1 MNRSSSAPLPLWQPA
16 LAFVLTLAVLCGLIG
31 WLQNVH
37 IVTTNGMYKALAAG
51 PWIADFRTAKL
62 DPSNYLFLPLYGAMC
77 SLLDAAGILRGQA
90 WKQFAYLN
98 AFWASVGSALIYAF
112 AWRVTGPVKW
122 RAPVAASAT
131 VFHAGL
137 GFVLLLSVI
146 SEDIMP
152 GYVVVLA
159 AMLLA
164 ALWFDRPTHVRVGAV
179 GALFTLGWLIEW
191 RLLFPA
197 LPAFM
202 LALAISE
209 GTLRRRAALIATL
222 LVSVVATAGIVQQIW
237 EGHNGAVGLHDLL
250 WTGKGLETG
259 WAGLAWHK
267 AWMMLTGIGS
277 YFVFQDV
284 PLTYA
289 EVQASIPFLTLSV
302 VLQLAILIAA
312 IFVLWPRRH
321 DRRLWAIVAVFAG
334 TWGAGEVFN
343 LYSQPQDPQMQINVM
358 VLLPVA
364 WLLLLGAV
372 SATRPRLFAVLAVLS
387 LAPLVWNAA
396 QLARH
401 RGKDA
406 RALAALAALEQ
417 RFPPDS
423 TVFVYNGFEN
433 IAGWQYLVW
442 SPTWDMEGPPA
453 FGAAP
458 ARDPRFKWVAV
469 TGPAIRHPGWTP
481 EQHATAMK
489 SAIDGALE
497 RGYRVVVSD
506 FWAWG
511 EQDIANLLK
520 SVQAPERA
528 RAIYDMLHS
537 AYEAGPSILV
547 TDAGMYRELKLK

>member
-1 MNRSSSAPLPLWQPA
+1 MNRYAPAPLPLWQPA
-16 LAFVLTLAVLCGLIG
+16 LVFVLSLAVLCGLIA

-112 AWRVTGPVKW
+112 SWRLTG
-122 RAPVAASAT
+122 RAVVAVAAT
-131 VFHAGL
+131 LFHAGL

-159 AMLLA
+159 SMLLA
-164 ALWFDRPTHVRVGAV
+164 ALWFDRPTYLRVGAV

-202 LALAISE
+202 LALAISD
-209 GTLRRRAALIATL
+209 GTLRRRAALIVTL
-222 LVSVVATAGIVQQIW
+222 VVSVVATAGIVQQIW

-259 WAGLAWHK
+259 WAGLSWHK
-267 AWMMLTGIGS
+267 AWMMLAGVGS
-277 YFVFQDV
+277 YFAFHNV
-284 PLTYA
+284 PITYA
-289 EVQASIPFLTLSV
+289 EVQEAAPWLTLSIV
-302 VLQLAILIAA
+302 VQLAILVGAGWM
-312 IFVLWPRRH
+312 LWPRRH
-321 DRRLWAIVAVFAG
+321 ERRLWAIAAVFVG

-372 SATRPRLFAVLAVLS
+372 SVKRPILFAVLAVLS
-387 LAPLVWNAA
+387 LAPLVWNAT

-406 RALAALAALEQ
+406 RALAALAELE
-417 RFPPDS
+417 RKFPPDS
-423 TVFVYNGFEN
+423 TLFVYNGLEN
-433 IAGWQYLVW
+433 ITGWQYLVW

-458 ARDPRFKWVAV
+458 SRDPRFKWVAV
-469 TGPAIRHPGWTP
+469 TGAAIRHPGWTP
-481 EQHATAMK
+481 EQHAGTMK
-489 SAIDGALE
+489 SAIDGALD

-506 FWAWG
+506 FWDWS
-511 EQDIANLLK
+511 ERDVANLLK

-537 AYEAGPSILV
+537 GYEAGPPILV
-547 TDAGMYRELKLK
+547 TDAGLYRELKRK

>member
-1 MNRSSSAPLPLWQPA
+1 MNRRSSAPLPLWQPA
-16 LAFVLTLAVLCGLIG
+16 LAFGLTLVLLCGLIG

-112 AWRVTGPVKW
+112 AWRLTA
-122 RAPVAASAT
+122 RAAVAAAAT

-164 ALWFDRPTHVRVGAV
+164 ALWFDRPTHLRVGAV

-197 LPAFM
+197 LPAFV

-209 GTLRRRAALIATL
+209 GSLRRRAALIATL
-222 LVSVVATAGIVQQIW
+222 VVSVVATAGIVQQVW

-250 WTGKGLETG
+250 WTGKGIDTG

-267 AWMMLTGIGS
+267 AWMMLAGIGS
-277 YFVFQDV
+277 YFVFRDV
-284 PLTYA
+284 PLTYT
-289 EVQASIPFLTLSV
+289 EVQASIPVLTLSV
-302 VLQLAILIAA
+302 VLQLAILAAAVYWLWPQRRDLRLRTIAA
-312 IFVLWPRRH
+312 VFV
-321 DRRLWAIVAVFAG
+321 G

-343 LYSQPQDPQMQINVM
+343 FYSQPQDPQMQINVM
-358 VLLPVA
+358 ILLPVA

-372 SATRPRLFAVLAVLS
+372 SATRPKLFALLAAVS

-396 QLARH
+396 QLGRH
-401 RGKDA
+401 RGKDE
-406 RALAALAALEQ
+406 RALAALAELER

-423 TVFVYNGFEN
+423 TVFVLNGLEN
-433 IAGWQYLVW
+433 IASWQYLVW
-442 SPTWDMEGPPA
+442 SSTWDMEGPPA
-453 FGAAP
+453 FGVAP
-458 ARDPRFKWVAV
+458 SRDPRFKWVAA
-469 TGPAIRHPGWTP
+469 TGAAIRHPGWTP
-481 EQHATAMK
+481 EQHARAMK
-489 SAIDGALE
+489 SAIDGAFD
-497 RGYRVVVSD
+497 RGYRVVVSEVWD
-506 FWAWG
+506 LS
-511 EQDIANLLK
+511 EQALADLLK
-520 SVQAPERA
+520 SVQASDRA
-528 RAIYDMLHS
+528 SAIYAMLHDNYS
-537 AYEAGPSILV
+537 VGTAVTVPNAGV
-547 TDAGMYRELKLK
+547 FRELKRK